1 MTSLAGTVHAI
12 NVSSG
17 GVPKHP
23 VLFARVSV
31 TGVEGDRQRNTRLHG
46 GPDRAVSL
54 YSLELIEALRIEGHS
69 IEPGSTGE
77 NLTIADL
84 DWARVVP
91 GVRLTVGEALVEITS
106 YAHPCRNID
115 ASFVEGQITRISV
128 KVNPGWS
135 RVYAHALR
143 EGLVRPGDAVELLRR
158 DGTPDGTAT
167 PAQSRST
174 ASRR

>member
-1 MTSLAGTVHAI
+1 MVHAI

-23 VLFARVSV
+23 VLFARLSA

-54 YSLELIEALRIEGHS
+54 YSLDLIEALRIERHP

-84 DWARVVP
+84 DWAMVVP

-128 KVNPGWS
+128 KVHPGWS
-135 RVYAHALR
+135 RVYARVLR
-143 EGLVRPGDAVELLRR
+143 EGLVRPGDAVELLPR
-158 DGTPDGTAT
+158 DGTPNGAATTA
-167 PAQSRST
+167 SLRSS